1 MEENPAQLPGGNV
14 VEILMWIQVPGDV
27 QCTCSELETP
37 IAPMRIKVAQFFF
50 TEWPDHYLDVCGCV
64 VCNDDWVPISWIV
77 MIAK

>member
-50 TEWPDHYLDVCGCV
+50 TE
-64 VCNDDWVPISWIV
+64 
-77 MIAK
+77 